1 MTRAQLGFFGWDDRL
16 GSGFSNFSL
25 QEAQLCFRYLAIT
38 TFQSWAK
45 VLRANGN
52 FSEADHFDACVS
64 AFISM
69 HFPAALLMMRHCSV
83 VDAFLRIRYA
93 TAAVVQARSDP
104 EFPFGIGIH
113 AAAEAMIGT
122 HCTHT
127 PDLQLY
133 RCHRIVNSRS
143 RVLAGGWL
151 TANETEMLL
160 GTLFHDVTRVC
171 SLSGFNTCA
180 PSD

>member
-1 MTRAQLGFFGWDDRL
+1 
-16 GSGFSNFSL
+16 
-25 QEAQLCFRYLAIT
+25 
-38 TFQSWAK
+38 

-104 EFPFGIGIH
+104 EFLFGIGIH

-122 HCTHT
+122 GCSHKQHAHT
-127 PDLQLY
+127 GLIIIPISP
-133 RCHRIVNSRS
+133 RRHFAFTR
-143 RVLAGGWL
+143 AGRRL
-151 TANETEMLL
+151 VDCKRDRNVAR
-160 GTLFHDVTRVC
+160 DII
-171 SLSGFNTCA
+171 S
-180 PSD
+180 